1 MAPSN
6 GKASKLSLG
15 NTEEDVEKVVG
26 DRDEDEGDEDEE
38 DVIGI
43 ETSTGHSVLI
53 DVDEAPAMV
62 DSMSESALK
71 KSSKDDS
78 TSAGSLR
85 YSEMHALKPSSISS
99 NGTISSKSV
108 ASLLWRGRGKE
119 R

>member
-1 MAPSN
+1 MQPSN
-6 GKASKLSLG
+6 GNELKLSLG
-15 NTEEDVEKVVG
+15 NTEEDEEKVVG
-26 DRDEDEGDEDEE
+26 DRDEGDEDEE
-38 DVIGI
+38 DVIGM
-43 ETSTGHSVLI
+43 ETSTGYSVLI

-62 DSMSESALK
+62 DSTSESALK

-108 ASLLWRGRGKE
+108 ASLLWRGREKE